1 MARMKTMNSDG
12 AHRLT
17 FEIVNRACDDYVMLK
32 RAKFKGHKGHIVD
45 GKIVDIDSEINRIV
59 RFFKSEWYAQ
69 LMPNIDPNKLIE
81 KLDFKAMIVKSEEER
96 EEEKE
101 LTNVYE

>member
-12 AHRLT
+12 AHRLA

-32 RAKFKGHKGHIVD
+32 RAKIKGHRGHFID
-45 GKIVDIDSEINRIV
+45 GKIVDIDSELRRIV
-59 RFFKSEWYAQ
+59 RFFHSEWYAH

-96 EEEKE
+96 EKEKE

>member
-1 MARMKTMNSDG
+1 MNNDG
-12 AHRLT
+12 ANRLA
-17 FEIVNRACDDYVMLK
+17 FEIVNRACDDYVSLK
-32 RAKFKGHKGHIVD
+32 RAKYKGEKYFMINGHSVE
-45 GKIVDIDSEINRIV
+45 IDSELNRIV
-59 RFFKSEWYAQ
+59 RFFKSEWYSQ

-96 EEEKE
+96 EKEKE

>member
-1 MARMKTMNSDG
+1 MARMKTMNSEG

-17 FEIVNRACDDYVMLK
+17 YEIVNRACDDYVMLK
-32 RAKFKGHKGHIVD
+32 RAKFKGRKGHIID
-45 GKIVDIDSEINRIV
+45 GKIVDIDSELRRIV
-59 RFFKSEWYAQ
+59 RFFHSEWYSQ

-96 EEEKE
+96 EKEKE